1 LEIRENNMA
10 EELEQNE
17 AVEQPIESIIESSSI
32 EIELTVREVNFLLG
46 LLAKQPYENVA
57 EVINNIRTQ
66 GLPQVQALE
75 RKHRKAAND

>member
-1 LEIRENNMA
+1 MA
-10 EELEQNE
+10 KETTQEVQVEESSTD
-17 AVEQPIESIIESSSI
+17 SIIETSLI
-32 EIELTVREVNFLLG
+32 DIELSVRDVNYLLG

>member
-1 LEIRENNMA
+1 MA
-10 EELEQNE
+10 KETTQEVQEEESSTD
-17 AVEQPIESIIESSSI
+17 SIIESSLI
-32 EIELTVREVNFLLG
+32 DIELSVRDVNYLLG